1 MKQKNTKTLENLRKL
16 YNLVNSKDFKQVV
29 KQKTDEKEWALTQR
43 VVEMGRK
50 ATIDFLFRLFVRY
63 EVKWA
68 IKDPYNDEILIHCDS
83 SVQAY
88 IVHEE
93 LQKHGYDVDIIKYQ
107 VFTRPF

>member
-16 YNLVNSKDFKQVV
+16 YNLVNSKDFK
-29 KQKTDEKEWALTQR
+29 KLIEQKTDEKELTLAQR
-43 VVEMGRK
+43 VLEFGRSK
-50 ATIDFLFRLFVRY
+50 TNEFLFRLFVTY
-63 EVKWA
+63 PVKWA
-68 IKDPYNDEILIHCDS
+68 IKDPYSDEILIYCDS